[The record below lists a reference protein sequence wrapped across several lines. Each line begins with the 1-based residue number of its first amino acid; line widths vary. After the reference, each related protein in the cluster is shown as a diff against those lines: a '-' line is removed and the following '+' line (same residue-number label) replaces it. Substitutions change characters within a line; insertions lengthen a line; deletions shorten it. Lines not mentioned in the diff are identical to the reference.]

1 MKADSLSSLSLRG
14 IQIIIKLCLHILMQH
29 LILTEQMIG
38 QEYAAKKVEG
48 LDEQYVKSCAI
59 NVYLTENG

>member
-1 MKADSLSSLSLRG
+1 
-14 IQIIIKLCLHILMQH
+14 MQH

-59 NVYLTENG
+59 NVYLTENGWAQCESFTNGSF